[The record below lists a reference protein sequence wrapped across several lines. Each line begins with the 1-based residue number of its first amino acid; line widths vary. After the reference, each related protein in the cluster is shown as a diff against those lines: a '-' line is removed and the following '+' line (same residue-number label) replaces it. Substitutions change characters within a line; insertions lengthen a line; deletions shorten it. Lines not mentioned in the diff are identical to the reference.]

1 MNWEEWILSQVEKR
15 QSQQLFRSLHAVD
28 LGSVECRTSS
38 ISKTNSNFALNDYLG
53 LSSHP
58 LVKSAASHA
67 ALAFGNGPRSSPLV
81 GGYSGEHKILEEMI
95 SKLKKTED
103 ALLFS
108 SGYAANTC
116 LLSALSAGGGVEIFS
131 DELNHASIVDGIRL
145 GGSCNRRDGTL
156 MVYRHNDVGHL
167 KRLLEDSYKRKSSN
181 WRRIV
186 VTDSLFSMDGDY
198 AKLPEIVN
206 LKREFPF
213 LLIIDEAHATLV
225 CGENGGGA
233 AEMFQV
239 EHDVDIHLGTLSKA
253 IGSQGGFI
261 ACSRSM
267 KSFIVNAGRS
277 LIYSTALTVP
287 SVVSAQVA
295 IRIGQEEHWRRE
307 HLNSLSTQLFDYCVE
322 HHKNIISPDA
332 FLPSPIVVYGVDD
345 PGQAMVV
352 SKQLLSSHGMVVPG
366 IRPPTVPS
374 SRLRISLSALHTSTQ
389 VKELMEALSSVD
401 ICRGLNDDATSSCGP
416 ETAPICSRPVSKS
429 RL

>member
-1 MNWEEWILSQVEKR
+1 MNWEEWIESQVEKR

-28 LGSVECRTSS
+28 LGSLDSDS
-38 ISKTNSNFALNDYLG
+38 NSKSTINLNFALNDYLG

-58 LVKSAASHA
+58 LVRRAASQA

-81 GGYSGEHKILEEMI
+81 GGYSREHRDLEQMI
-95 SKLKKTED
+95 SRLKKTED

-145 GGSCNRRDGTL
+145 GGSCNRRDKTL
-156 MVYRHNDVGHL
+156 LVYRHNDIGHL
-167 KRLLEDSYKRKSSN
+167 RQLLEDSYKRKNSN
-181 WRRIV
+181 CRRIV

-198 AKLPEIVN
+198 AKLREIVN
-206 LKREFPF
+206 LKREFDF
-213 LLIIDEAHATLV
+213 LLVIDEAHATLV

-239 EHDVDIHLGTLSKA
+239 EHDVDVHLGTLSKA

-267 KSFIVNAGRS
+267 KSFIVNVGRS

-295 IRIGQEEHWRRE
+295 IKIGQEEHWRRE
-307 HLNSLSTQLFDYCVE
+307 HLNALSMQLFNYCVE
-322 HHKNIISPDA
+322 SGANLINSDD

-345 PGQAMVV
+345 PGQVMAV
-352 SKQLLSSHGMVVPG
+352 SKWLLSKHGMMVPG

-374 SRLRISLSALHTSTQ
+374 SRLRISLSALHTSSQ
-389 VKELMEALSSVD
+389 VTELMEALSSVD
-401 ICRGLNDDATSSCGP
+401 MSRGLNDDGAVAASSSDYISARC
-416 ETAPICSRPVSKS
+416 TLKS

>member
-1 MNWEEWILSQVEKR
+1 MNWEEWIQCQVEKR

-28 LGSVECRTSS
+28 LGSLDYQNNS
-38 ISKTNSNFALNDYLG
+38 ISTINLNFALNDYLG

-58 LVKSAASHA
+58 LVRRAASQA

-81 GGYSGEHKILEEMI
+81 GGYSREHRYLEEMI
-95 SKLKKTED
+95 RKLKKTEE

-145 GGSCNRRDGTL
+145 GGSCNRRDKTL
-156 MVYRHNDVGHL
+156 LVYRHNDIGHL
-167 KRLLEDSYKRKSSN
+167 RRLLEDSYKRKSSN
-181 WRRIV
+181 CRRIV

-233 AEMFQV
+233 AEMLQV

-267 KSFIVNAGRS
+267 KSFIVNVGRS

-295 IRIGQEEHWRRE
+295 IKIGQEESWRRE
-307 HLNSLSTQLFDYCVE
+307 HLNALSRQIFNYCVE
-322 HHKNIISPDA
+322 HDKNLISPDA

-345 PGQAMVV
+345 PWQAVAV
-352 SKQLLSSHGMVVPG
+352 SKRLLSNHGMVVPG

-389 VKELMEALSSVD
+389 VIGLMEALSSVD
-401 ICRGLNDDATSSCGP
+401 ICRGLSDDGTLHIS
-416 ETAPICSRPVSKS
+416 ETANICTRSVSKS